1 MFDIQNLAAPTTRS
15 KKFFCDSEPTVGQRK
30 RDAGNTRRVAL
41 NRLLHSEHKREMR
54 DALTSGSP
62 VDIIEDEG
70 CSACNLSFPNCVCCD
85 ECGHYNCTCDEH
97 ASDTY
102 NCDMDECYACGYYIC
117 RCGADCDDLGDF
129 DYYGDRFYS
138 SSSDD
143 HIIVDDRLSGSILQE
158 VLIKPMAIFQNE
170 REIIMSELFF
180 EVEPEAA
187 PEMEF
192 RKLRRNF
199 SVLPGGRVK
208 KIKNRRDNFYSKSEY
223 QRPVCRINGF
233 NQVEVREYFDGI
245 EATKQDE
252 KKAAAK
258 AARLEEKARKAA
270 EKAARQARKYQKDH
284 ERVLAGYKRTSMQPV
299 VSKSVQ
305 TLAGRRLP
313 PGRVLK
319 DSSGKLVYMVHEDS
333 LAA

>member
-1 MFDIQNLAAPTTRS
+1 MFDIQNLAAPTNRS

-62 VDIIEDEG
+62 VDIIENEG
-70 CSACNLSFPNCVCCD
+70 CSVCKLSFSNCVCCD

-97 ASDTY
+97 ASTY
-102 NCDMDECYACGYYIC
+102 NCD
-117 RCGADCDDLGDF
+117 
-129 DYYGDRFYS
+129 S
-138 SSSDD
+138 S
-143 HIIVDDRLSGSILQE
+143 SILQQ
-158 VLIKPMAIFQNE
+158 VMIKPMAIFQNE

-180 EVEPEAA
+180 EVESEAA
-187 PEMEF
+187 PEMGF
-192 RKLRRNF
+192 RNLRRNF

-233 NQVEVREYFDGI
+233 NQVEVREYFEDI
-245 EATKQDE
+245 EANKQAE

-258 AARLEEKARKAA
+258 AAQLEDKARKAA
-270 EKAARQARKYQKDH
+270 EKADRQARKYRKDH
-284 ERVLAGYKRTSMQPV
+284 ERVLAGYKHLSTQPV
-299 VSKSVQ
+299 VSKSVHSL
-305 TLAGRRLP
+305 TGRSLP
-313 PGRVLK
+313 PGRVVK
-319 DSSGKLVYMVHEDS
+319 DSSGKLVYMVYEDS